1 MKPSIFLPLLLI
13 ASLGSQQLF
22 AQSGNDTKAMIK
34 KVETGLS
41 PVVRFEGDSVWTL
54 ESRMKHYGVPGLTIA
69 VIKNSKI
76 AYVKS
81 YGIIDKTSKQPVTS
95 QTLFQAASIS
105 KPVSAYAALKE
116 VERGKINADENV
128 NLYLKTWKLPD
139 NEFTNEKKVNL
150 KHLLS
155 HSGGVTVGG
164 FRGYTVGDAV
174 PTLVQVLNGEKPAN
188 SPEIRVDKTPGG
200 SLRYAGGGYC
210 IMQQML
216 IDLEGK
222 SYPQLMQE
230 LVLGPLDMKNST
242 YNQPLSAAQLKFA
255 ATGYLPDGSEVPGK
269 RHTYPEMAPAGLW
282 TTGTDLA
289 KFVIDIQAT
298 LKGES
303 HKVISQGM
311 AQQMVSPFIEPFE
324 GLGIFLEKRNET
336 QYFNHGGW
344 NEGFSSKIIGNTNNG
359 DGVVILTNGNKPPLI
374 DEVIRAVANANN
386 WPDYQTP
393 VYKKIALNAAD
404 REKLVGR
411 YQTNIFGQTN
421 VYEQQGK
428 LFVQNN
434 ADEPVELFK
443 VGADTYVM
451 AGWERKL
458 KFLVNPADQKTYMV
472 YTMFNDPIRYDNPKL
487 SKEENTPYGLINDG
501 RFEEGLAAFKKGKA
515 DQPNHEMLNE
525 SFINGQGYQLLQA
538 KAYKKAID
546 IFRVNTLLYPESG
559 NAYDS
564 LGEAYLANG
573 DKSLAK
579 ENYKKALQFSPGNQN
594 AARII
599 KSLEA
604 E

>member
-1 MKPSIFLPLLLI
+1 MKSSILLPLFLI
-13 ASLGSQQLF
+13 ASLSTQESF
-22 AQSGNDTKAMIK
+22 AQSGNDTKVLIK
-34 KVETGLS
+34 KVESGLI
-41 PVVRFEGDSVWTL
+41 PVLRFEGDSVWTM

-76 AYVKS
+76 AFVKN
-81 YGIIDKTSKQPVTS
+81 YGITDKTSQQPVTY

-105 KPVSAYAALKE
+105 KPVSAYAALKV
-116 VERGKINADENV
+116 VEQGKINADENV

-139 NEFTNEKKVNL
+139 NEFTDTKKVNL

-164 FRGYTVGDAV
+164 FAGYAVGDSV

-188 SPEIRVDKTPGG
+188 SPAIRVDKIPGG

-216 IDLEGK
+216 IDIEGK
-222 SYPQLMQE
+222 SYPQIMNE

-242 YNQPLSAAQLKFA
+242 YNQPLSAEQLKFA
-255 ATGYLPDGSEVPGK
+255 ATGYLPNKTEVPGK

-282 TTGTDLA
+282 TTATDLS
-289 KFVIDIQAT
+289 KFIIDIQST

-303 HKVISQGM
+303 QKVLSQNM
-311 AQQMVSPFIEPFE
+311 AKQMVSPFLEPFE

-344 NEGFSSKIIGNTNNG
+344 NEGFSSLIYGNTKNG
-359 DGVVILTNGNKPPLI
+359 DGVVILTNANQPALI
-374 DEVIRAVANANN
+374 SEVMRAVANTYN
-386 WPDYQTP
+386 WPDYQFP
-393 VYKKIALNAAD
+393 VYKKLTLNASD
-404 REKLVGR
+404 RKKLVGS
-411 YQTNIFGQTN
+411 YQTDIYGQTK
-421 VYEQQGK
+421 VYEQEGK
-428 LFVQNN
+428 LLLQTNTE
-434 ADEPVELFK
+434 APTELFK
-443 VGADTYVM
+443 VASDTYVM
-451 AGWERKL
+451 PGWERKL
-458 KFLVNPADQKTYMV
+458 KFLINPADQKTYMV
-472 YTMFNDPIRYDNPKL
+472 YSMFNDPVVYDHPKM
-487 SKEENTPYGLINDG
+487 KNEEFTPYGLLNEG
-501 RFEEGLAAFKKGKA
+501 RFEESLAAFKKGKI
-515 DQPNHEMLNE
+515 DHPDHWMLNE
-525 SFINGQGYQLLQA
+525 SYINGQGYQQLNA

-546 IFRVNTLLYPESG
+546 IFRINTLLYPESG

-579 ENYKKALQFSPGNQN
+579 ENYQKALKFSPGNAN
-594 AARII
+594 AAKIV
-599 KSLEA
+599 KSLSA